1 MVMYSYKGSYPV
13 RSLPYRMEVE
23 EMFNGR
29 MKRRTYTAEAT
40 TQNAEK
46 FGWTEV
52 PDEPQVDKNT
62 QYRGWD
68 RENLE
73 WIVRDLTQDE
83 LDKKEAE
90 KFKSLRERRNKLL
103 VQSDWSQI
111 LYAEATDTEVAIYG
125 HKDSL
130 IKDFIARE
138 WAEYRQQLRDLPSN
152 TADPNNVEWPAPPF
166 LTGFELEADLE
177 FLGVT
182 ATGDAIAMTGDTIV

>member
-13 RSLPYRMEVE
+13 RSLPFRMEVE

-29 MKRRTYTAEAT
+29 MKRRTYTAEAANA
-40 TQNAEK
+40 NAEK

-52 PDEPQVDKNT
+52 PDAPPVDKNT

-83 LDKKEAE
+83 LNKKEAE

-111 LYAEATDTEVAIYG
+111 LYAEATDTEVAIFG
-125 HKDSL
+125 HKDRL

-138 WAEYRQQLRDLPSN
+138 WAEYRQQLRDLPEN
-152 TADPNNVEWPAPPF
+152 TEDLNDIPWPAPPF
-166 LTGFELEADLE
+166 LTGFEAEADLE
-177 FLGVT
+177 QFGVT

>member
-1 MVMYSYKGSYPV
+1 MVMYSYKGSYPT
-13 RSLPYRMEVE
+13 RSLPYRMEVD

-29 MKRRTYTAEAT
+29 MKRRTYTAEAVG
-40 TQNAEK
+40 QNAEK
-46 FGWTEV
+46 FGWTKV
-52 PDEPQVDKNT
+52 PDEPPVDKNT

-90 KFKSLRERRNKLL
+90 KFKSLRERRNRLL
-103 VQSDWSQI
+103 RESDWSQL

-138 WAEYRQQLRDLPSN
+138 WAEYRQQLRDLPEN
-152 TADPNNVEWPAPPF
+152 TEDLNYIMWPARPF
-166 LTGFELEADLE
+166 LTGFEAEEDLE
-177 FLGVT
+177 MMGVT
-182 ATGDAIAMTGDTIV
+182 ATGDSIAMTGDTIV

>member
-13 RSLPYRMEVE
+13 RSLPFRMEVE

-29 MKRRTYTAEAT
+29 MKRRTYTAEAANA
-40 TQNAEK
+40 NAEK

-52 PDEPQVDKNT
+52 PDAPTFDNNT

-138 WAEYRQQLRDLPSN
+138 WAEYRQLLRDLPEN
-152 TADPNNVEWPAPPF
+152 TEDLNDIPWPAPPF
-166 LTGFELEADLE
+166 LTGFEAEADLE
-177 FLGVT
+177 FFGVT

>member
-13 RSLPYRMEVE
+13 RSLHFSMEVD

-29 MKRRTYTAEAT
+29 MKRRTYKAEAANA
-40 TQNAEK
+40 NAEK

-52 PDEPQVDKNT
+52 PDEPPVDKNT

-90 KFKSLRERRNKLL
+90 KFKSLRERRDRLL
-103 VQSDWSQI
+103 RESDWSQL

-130 IKDFIARE
+130 IKDFIAQE
-138 WAEYRQQLRDLPSN
+138 WAEYRQKLRDLPQN
-152 TADPNNVEWPAPPF
+152 TEDLNYIMWPARPF
-166 LTGFELEADLE
+166 LTGFEPEETLE
-177 FLGVT
+177 FFGVT
-182 ATGDAIAMTGDTIV
+182 ATGDTIV

>member
-13 RSLPYRMEVE
+13 RSLPFRMEVE

-29 MKRRTYTAEAT
+29 MKRRTYTAEAANA
-40 TQNAEK
+40 NAEK

-52 PDEPQVDKNT
+52 PDAPPVDKNT

-90 KFKSLRERRNKLL
+90 KFKGLRERRNKLL

-138 WAEYRQQLRDLPSN
+138 WAEYRQLLRDLPEN
-152 TADPNNVEWPAPPF
+152 TDDLNNIPWPAPPF

-177 FLGVT
+177 MMGVT
-182 ATGDAIAMTGDTIV
+182 ATGDRLEVIGGE

>member
-13 RSLPYRMEVE
+13 RSLPFRMEVE

-29 MKRRTYTAEAT
+29 MKRRTYTAEAANA
-40 TQNAEK
+40 NAEK

-52 PDEPQVDKNT
+52 PDAPPVDKNT

-83 LDKKEAE
+83 LNKKEAE

-111 LYAEATDTEVAIYG
+111 LYAEATDTEVAIFG
-125 HKDSL
+125 HKDRL

-138 WAEYRQQLRDLPSN
+138 WAEYRQQLRDLPEN
-152 TADPNNVEWPAPPF
+152 TEDLNDIPWPAPPVVS
-166 LTGFELEADLE
+166 GFESEADLYQ
-177 FLGVT
+177 LGVT
-182 ATGDAIAMTGDTIV
+182 ATGDSIAIR

>member
-13 RSLPYRMEVE
+13 RSLPFRMEVE

-29 MKRRTYTAEAT
+29 MKRRTYTAEAANA
-40 TQNAEK
+40 NAEK

-52 PDEPQVDKNT
+52 PDAPPVDENT

-138 WAEYRQQLRDLPSN
+138 WAEYRQLLRDLPEN
-152 TADPNNVEWPAPPF
+152 TEDLNDIPWPAPPF
-166 LTGFELEADLE
+166 LTGFEDEADLE
-177 FLGVT
+177 MMGVT
-182 ATGDAIAMTGDTIV
+182 ATGDRLEVIGGE

>member
-1 MVMYSYKGSYPV
+1 MYSYKGSYPV
-13 RSLPYRMEVE
+13 RSLPHRLEVE

-29 MKRRTYTAEAT
+29 MKRRTYTAEAAI
-40 TQNAEK
+40 QNAEK
-46 FGWTEV
+46 CGWTEV
-52 PDEPQVDKNT
+52 SDAPLFDKNT
-62 QYRGWD
+62 QERSWD
-68 RENLE
+68 YENIE
-73 WIVRDLTQDE
+73 WVVRNLTQDE
-83 LDKKEAE
+83 LNNKTAE
-90 KFKSLRERRNKLL
+90 KFASLRERRNKLL

-152 TADPNNVEWPAPPF
+152 TTDPDNVEWPSPPF
-166 LTGFELEADLE
+166 LTGFESEADLE

-182 ATGDAIAMTGDTIV
+182 ATGDAISMTGDTIV

>member
-13 RSLPYRMEVE
+13 RSLPFRMEVE

-29 MKRRTYTAEAT
+29 MKRRTYTAEAANA
-40 TQNAEK
+40 NAEK

-52 PDEPQVDKNT
+52 PDEPPVDKNT

-111 LYAEATDTEVAIYG
+111 LYAEATDTQVAIYG

-138 WAEYRQQLRDLPSN
+138 WAEYRQQLRDLPEN
-152 TADPNNVEWPAPPF
+152 TEDLNYIMWPAPPF
-166 LTGFELEADLE
+166 LTGFEDEADLE
-177 FLGVT
+177 MMGVT
-182 ATGDAIAMTGDTIV
+182 ATGDRLEVIGGE

>member
-13 RSLPYRMEVE
+13 RSLPFRMEVD

-52 PDEPQVDKNT
+52 PDAPTFDAST

-68 RENLE
+68 KTNLE

-90 KFKSLRERRNKLL
+90 KFKNLRDKRDRLLRE
-103 VQSDWSQI
+103 SDWSQL
-111 LYAEATDTEVAIYG
+111 LYAEATETEVAVYG
-125 HKDSL
+125 HKDNQ
-130 IKDFIARE
+130 IKDFIARQ
-138 WAEYRQQLRDLPSN
+138 WAEYRQQLRDLPGN
-152 TADPNNVEWPAPPF
+152 TADPKNVEWPNQPG

-177 FLGVT
+177 LLGVT
-182 ATGDAIAMTGDTIV
+182 ATGDAIAMTGDTII